1 MFFFFFL
8 VILFL
13 LCQKLVSTTYVI
25 IMEKVISHKSSDKFR
40 VLKLS
45 PPYHNSS
52 LFNLI

>member
-1 MFFFFFL
+1 MCFFF
-8 VILFL
+8 VDILFL
-13 LCQKLVSTTYVI
+13 LCQKLVSTMYVI
-25 IMEKVISHKSSDKFR
+25 IIEKVISHKSSDKFR